1 MKNLKN
7 VKKAAILLKVF
18 SLLIFAGIL
27 GYVIYNYVKNNIVD
41 VWCLCICII
50 FAIVVAFSYFIKTFM
65 WNKGSKRNR
74 ILLYVFV
81 ILACLIPTVL
91 NIICSFT
98 SGAYVNNEQV
108 MSLIDSGLPMEF
120 VAILWAVLVA
130 VLYSAICA
138 VVAIYVEKSIIP
150 KNEQMLEEAKAKIMI
165 ELQKQEALKKEQQKQ
180 NSKTSKNNNKK
191 K

>member
-18 SLLIFAGIL
+18 SLLIFAGVL

-50 FAIVVAFSYFIKTFM
+50 LAIVVAFAYFTKTFM

-74 ILLYVFV
+74 VLLYIFV
-81 ILACLIPTVL
+81 ILACLIPTIL
-91 NIICSFT
+91 NIICEFT
-98 SGAYVNNEQV
+98 SGKYINNEQV
-108 MSLIDSGLPMEF
+108 MSLINSGFPIVF

-130 VLYSAICA
+130 LLYSCICA

-165 ELQKQEALKKEQQKQ
+165 ELQKQEAFKKEQQRQ
-180 NSKTSKNNNKK
+180 NNTNKNNKK